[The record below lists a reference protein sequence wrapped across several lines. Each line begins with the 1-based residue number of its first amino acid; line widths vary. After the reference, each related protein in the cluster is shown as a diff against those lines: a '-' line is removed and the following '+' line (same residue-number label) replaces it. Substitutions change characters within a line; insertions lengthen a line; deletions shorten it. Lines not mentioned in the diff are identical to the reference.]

1 MEKPGGVCGLC
12 LLLSY
17 NSPLSAA
24 LQSFRNLQPSFK
36 TQLIT
41 AVLQQKK
48 EISSHCRKAHLFNL
62 SCVQE
67 VAAQASIKIILCLK
81 SEHSRKLLFSWEG
94 MGDQASLCLSQQL
107 SQNIYIS
114 CFMDSIPLVL
124 HMTSSWWHT
133 ISPLQLVP
141 PLVAH

>member
-12 LLLSY
+12 LLPSY

-48 EISSHCRKAHLFNL
+48 GNKLTFSLNLFNL

-67 VAAQASIKIILCLK
+67 VAAQASIKTILCLK
-81 SEHSRKLLFSWEG
+81 SEHSRTLLLSWEG
-94 MGDQASLCLSQQL
+94 MGDQASLRLSQQL

-124 HMTSSWWHT
+124 HMTSS
-133 ISPLQLVP
+133 
-141 PLVAH
+141 

>member
-12 LLLSY
+12 LLPSY

-41 AVLQQKK
+41 AVSQQKK
-48 EISSHCRKAHLFNL
+48 EEISSHCRKAHLFNL
-62 SCVQE
+62 SCVHE
-67 VAAQASIKIILCLK
+67 VAAQASIKIILSLK
-81 SEHSRKLLFSWEG
+81 SEHSRKLLLSWEA
-94 MGDQASLCLSQQL
+94 MGDQASLSLSQRL

-114 CFMDSIPLVL
+114 RFMDSIPLVL
-124 HMTSSWWHT
+124 HMTSS
-133 ISPLQLVP
+133 
-141 PLVAH
+141 